1 MPVVPGGAGTG
12 IKATREGNR
21 TIRKIL
27 PNEGKGKP
35 HGGEMHNKAID
46 DYIENIRKDNTVE
59 EIRKNQRQVDIEG
72 NTVGRN
78 RPDVKYNKDEIHY
91 NVEFDTKESSS
102 EFHKKV
108 IEQNDLKSKNEF
120 IILK

>member
-1 MPVVPGGAGTG
+1 
-12 IKATREGNR
+12 
-21 TIRKIL
+21 
-27 PNEGKGKP
+27 
-35 HGGEMHNKAID
+35 MHNKAID
-46 DYIENIRKDNTVE
+46 DYIKRVE
-59 EIRKNQRQVDIEG
+59 ENGGQNIRKNQRQVDVDG

-78 RPDVKYNKDEIHY
+78 RPDVQYDKDEIHN

-108 IEQNDLKSKNEF
+108 IEKNDSKSKNEF